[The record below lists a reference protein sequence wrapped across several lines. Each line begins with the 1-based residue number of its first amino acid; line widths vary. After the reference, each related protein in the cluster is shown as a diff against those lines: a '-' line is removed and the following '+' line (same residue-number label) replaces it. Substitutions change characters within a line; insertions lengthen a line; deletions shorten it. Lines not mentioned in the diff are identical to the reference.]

1 MLASAQFSFGAN
13 LPFCEIIVVDD
24 GSDEPFKFLGNTE
37 SMSFQ

>member
-13 LPFCEIIVVDD
+13 LPCEIIVVDD
-24 GSDEPFKFLGNTE
+24 GSDEPFKFLGNTG